1 MDSPVVASPVS
12 AGAHGTLLERD
23 RELALV
29 DDLIADALDGRSVLG
44 LFEGAAGIGK
54 SSLLSEARA
63 RAERAGFRVLS
74 ARASDLERE
83 LPFGI
88 VRQLFEPM
96 LLDPAARERWLTA
109 SAESAARVFEPPE
122 DADATG
128 EVSFG
133 ILYGLFWLTANVAA
147 EGPLCLSIDDL
158 HWSDPA
164 SLRFIAYL
172 ERRLEGLRVLLLTA
186 VRPGEPNA
194 PAKLLGEIGH
204 DPAVV
209 AVRPPTLSEVA
220 VAELVR
226 ARLGEEPAKQFT
238 DACHAATGGNPLLIG
253 ELLKTLQA
261 ERVSPDAAH
270 ASLIADVGPRAVS
283 RTVLLR
289 LSRLSADAI
298 AVARAVSVLGDG
310 AAMPTIAAVA
320 QLDEQRVAE
329 ATRALMVAEI
339 LRREAPLGFV
349 HPLVRDAVYHEL
361 SPAERELEHER
372 AAKALIDLGSGPEPV
387 ATHLLAIP
395 RRADPQ
401 VTASLQ
407 VAGLTAARRGDA
419 DSAAAYLRRALDEP
433 APASERPQLLLELGM
448 VEANLNA
455 PAAVEHL
462 REAHELLTDPL
473 ARTLAAEQLA
483 RMLLFTS
490 PAAEAIE
497 AARMAAAHLS
507 DEQAD
512 RRRSIEAF
520 ELYSVAFGAEVP
532 DASARLASVRADGV
546 RSGLGAKMLSAVAA
560 WDWALSGGTA
570 AECGEYALASLADGE
585 LIAEDPGFMTIVAN
599 SVLVL
604 ADRDEALWVWDS
616 AMAAA
621 RRFGSVF
628 AVCGVHLWRGWTWL
642 QRGELA
648 EAEASLWEAHEET
661 VLVEDQDGAGM
672 AYVVGFLTRV
682 LLERG
687 DLAGARELLATGP
700 DPGSG
705 SDGEALLRRA
715 AVELLLSEG
724 EWARALEEAEE
735 YGALVREVRNPAWAP
750 WMSLQALALD
760 GLGKREQAIGLLE
773 GELELARQWGAPGA
787 LGRCLRLLGTMH
799 GQTGL
804 EMLREAVDVTDA
816 PAARLEHAK
825 ALVALGSALRR
836 TRQPSRSRDP
846 LRVGFEIATRA
857 SASRLADHART
868 ELYAAGG
875 RPRRSAL
882 AGRES
887 LTPSELRIAELAAE
901 GQSNREIAQSLF
913 VTPKTVEVHL
923 TSVYRKLGI
932 GARGGLGDALS
943 QADTASVATL
953 DESQ

>member
-1 MDSPVVASPVS
+1 MRS
-12 AGAHGTLLERD
+12 
-23 RELALV
+23 
-29 DDLIADALDGRSVLG
+29 DGRPVLG

-54 SSLLSEARA
+54 SRLLAEARD
-63 RAERAGFRVLS
+63 RAQRAGFRVLS
-74 ARASDLERE
+74 ARASDLERD

-96 LLDPAARERWLTA
+96 LLDPTARERWLTA
-109 SAESAARVFEPPE
+109 SAEPAARVFEPPE

-133 ILYGLFWLTANVAA
+133 ILYGLFWLTANIAA

-158 HWSDPA
+158 HWTDSA

-172 ERRLEGLRVLLLTA
+172 ERRLEGLRVLVLTA
-186 VRPGEPNA
+186 VRPGEPDA
-194 PAKLLGEIGH
+194 PARLLAEIAH
-204 DPAVV
+204 DPAAVT
-209 AVRPPTLSEVA
+209 VRPSALSETA

-226 ARLGEEPAKQFT
+226 ARLTADPAKQFT
-238 DACHAATGGNPLLIG
+238 DACLAATGGNPLLVG

-261 ERVSPDAAH
+261 ERVTPDAAH

-289 LSRLSADAI
+289 LSRLSSDAI

-310 AAMPTIAAVA
+310 AAIPTVAAVSE
-320 QLDEQRVAE
+320 LDEQRVAE
-329 ATRALMVAEI
+329 ATRALMAAEI
-339 LRREAPLGFV
+339 LGREAPLAFV

-372 AAKALIDLGSGPEPV
+372 AANTLVALGYGPEPV

-395 RRADPQ
+395 RRADPK
-401 VTASLQ
+401 VAAALQ
-407 VAGLTAARRGDA
+407 TAGLTSARRGDA

-433 APASERPQLLLELGM
+433 APESKRPQLLLDLGL

-455 PAAVEHL
+455 PSAVEHL
-462 REAHELLTDPL
+462 GRAHELLTDPL
-473 ARTLAAEQLA
+473 DRTLAAEQLA
-483 RMLLFTS
+483 RMLLFTRT
-490 PAAEAIE
+490 AADAIE

-507 DEQAD
+507 DEHVD

-520 ELYSVAFGAEVP
+520 ELYSTSFGAEVP
-532 DASARLASVRADGV
+532 DASARLASVRAEGV
-546 RSGLGAKMLSAVAA
+546 QPGLGGKMLSAVAA
-560 WDWALSGGTA
+560 WDWALSGGNA
-570 AECGEYALASLADGE
+570 QDCAEYALACLADGE
-585 LIAEDPGFMTIVAN
+585 LITQDPGFMTIIAN

-616 AMAAA
+616 SMAAA
-621 RRFGSVF
+621 RRVGSVF

-661 VLVEDQDGAGM
+661 VLVEEQDGAGM
-672 AYVVGFLTRV
+672 AYVVGFLARV
-682 LLERG
+682 LIERG
-687 DLAGARELLATGP
+687 DLAGARSVLAHDI
-700 DPGSG
+700 DPGPG
-705 SDGEALLRRA
+705 SDGDGLMRRA
-715 AVELLLSEG
+715 KVELLLSEG
-724 EWARALEEAEE
+724 EWSRALQEAKE
-735 YGALVREVRNPAWAP
+735 YGARVCAGQNPAWTP
-750 WMSLQALALD
+750 WMSLQAVALD
-760 GLGKREQAIGLLE
+760 GLGKRDQALELLE
-773 GELELARQWGAPGA
+773 RELELARHWGAPA
-787 LGRCLRLLGTMH
+787 PLGRTLRLLGTLH
-799 GQTGL
+799 GRSGL
-804 EMLREAVDVTDA
+804 EMLQEAVDVTDVQA
-816 PAARLEHAK
+816 TRLEHAK
-825 ALVALGSALRR
+825 ALIALGSALRR

-846 LRVGFEIATRA
+846 LRAGFEIAARA
-857 SASRLADHART
+857 SAKRLAEHART

-887 LTPSELRIAELAAE
+887 LTPSELRIAELAGE
-901 GQSNREIAQSLF
+901 GQSNREIAQALF

-932 GARGGLGDALS
+932 SARGGLAGALS
-943 QADTASVATL
+943 QSDP
-953 DESQ
+953 Q